1 MSVHV
6 TPVSFAL
13 PCHVVPC
20 RAICAFLFQVDV
32 EDGAR
37 LLVEKVLLA
46 ASAACG
52 AQTLTASLELVQ
64 GYHYF
69 ESLMLK

>member
-1 MSVHV
+1 MVHV
-6 TPVSFAL
+6 SPFPSS
-13 PCHVVPC
+13 CHAVPSC
-20 RAICAFLFQVDV
+20 FLFQVDV

-37 LLVEKVLLA
+37 LLVEKVLVA

-69 ESLMLK
+69 ESLKLRTEKMN